1 MSDNDRPT
9 AAEWARRAEE
19 DLAGLTDDLRFV
31 VEEILEPLLQAQ
43 NERQWDEDARIAY
56 EAAGRLTRA
65 GNMAAEVGGIWEY
78 LQGEIQRSEDPGQES
93 NNNGLTH

>member
-1 MSDNDRPT
+1 MPENDRPT

-31 VEEILEPLLQAQ
+31 VEEILEPLLQTQ
-43 NERQWDEDARIAY
+43 NERQWDEDARIIY
-56 EAAGRLTRA
+56 EAAGRLNRA
-65 GNMAAEVGGIWEY
+65 SNIAAELGGIWEY
-78 LQGEIQRSEDPGQES
+78 LQGEIQRSEDSGQES